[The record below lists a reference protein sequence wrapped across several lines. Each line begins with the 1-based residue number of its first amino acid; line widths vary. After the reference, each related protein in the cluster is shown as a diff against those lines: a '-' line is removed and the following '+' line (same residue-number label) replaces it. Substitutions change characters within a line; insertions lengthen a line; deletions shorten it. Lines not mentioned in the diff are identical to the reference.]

1 MEKQIEQE
9 VWRRVRGPGGPT
21 AEEALLPERLE
32 ALIVEQQ
39 AEAAELRSIARR
51 LRGQQ
56 SAALTRI
63 AAGVEARV
71 RALTTLHYL
80 LTGRRLRLQPP
91 GAKANAP
98 VSEALRSLSL
108 RLRQTEVGRHER
120 LGGHGSPLS
129 DCLPCRHSDRGSGL
143 DAFVCRRQTDMRRLV
158 AEEIIAELRAVADEH
173 DRLGENG

>member
-1 MEKQIEQE
+1 MEKQIERE

-108 RLRQTEVGRHER
+108 RLRQTERAYVGLQGEFADYAEDFERFARQTRTDGRSVTER
-120 LGGHGSPLS
+120 LQAQLHAG
-129 DCLPCRHSDRGSGL
+129 R
-143 DAFVCRRQTDMRRLV
+143 
-158 AEEIIAELRAVADEH
+158 
-173 DRLGENG
+173 

>member
-63 AAGVEARV
+63 AAGIEARV

-108 RLRQTEVGRHER
+108 RLRQTERAYVGLQGEFADYAEDFER
-120 LGGHGSPLS
+120 F
-129 DCLPCRHSDRGSGL
+129 
-143 DAFVCRRQTDMRRLV
+143 ARQTRTDGRSV
-158 AEEIIAELRAVADEH
+158 TELLQAQLHAGR
-173 DRLGENG
+173 

>member
-80 LTGRRLRLQPP
+80 LPGRRLRLQPP

-108 RLRQTEVGRHER
+108 RLRQTERAYVGLQGEFADYAEDFER
-120 LGGHGSPLS
+120 F
-129 DCLPCRHSDRGSGL
+129 
-143 DAFVCRRQTDMRRLV
+143 ARQTRTDGRSV
-158 AEEIIAELRAVADEH
+158 TELLQAQLHA
-173 DRLGENG
+173 GW

>member
-108 RLRQTEVGRHER
+108 RLRQTERAYVGLQGEFADYAEDFERFARQTRTDGRSVTER
-120 LGGHGSPLS
+120 LQAQLHAG
-129 DCLPCRHSDRGSGL
+129 R
-143 DAFVCRRQTDMRRLV
+143 
-158 AEEIIAELRAVADEH
+158 
-173 DRLGENG
+173 